1 MVKTGFIGILFLSLL
16 LSYTAGSLIDIT
28 QPGDPVKGIANNND
42 WPLNQAPPCGIDD
55 NINTKYLHFRRS
67 TSEITGLCVTPSLS
81 GTPVTGFTVITA
93 EDHSERDPV
102 SFILYG
108 SNTSIDGPYT
118 VIASGTIDELNQPAA
133 FPRNSKIAPILFSN
147 EIIYN
152 HYQILFP
159 DVRNNITAN
168 SMQIAEL
175 ELLGSPD
182 GVPPIVDAGSSQM
195 LILPR
200 AKVTLQPDIQLFGS
214 IVIDD
219 VDFEWQLE
227 SGPDEISVEDL
238 IFEPNRY
245 AFGPQVTFPAAG
257 MYVLS
262 LTASTSLH
270 TVSDTMVTIVSES
283 LCPPADL
290 NRDCRVDTADL
301 LIIAEAWL
309 STQTIFDAPDLDG
322 ENDGVGLSD
331 FAILAENWAL
341 KGPSVVISEFM
352 AVNSAKYPP
361 GMNEILDEDNDSSDW
376 IELCNVT
383 DHPVNLQG
391 WYLTDDETDLTQWQ
405 FPELILQPEEF
416 CIIFASNKNRRTP
429 GEPLHTNFALSS
441 DPEFL
446 ALVAPD
452 GHTIVHHYNYYPPQY
467 GLLSYGLA
475 GTNVQTVQLVA
486 PNDPAVAHLPTNDS
500 LGLSWTA
507 VDFNP
512 AGWLTGT
519 TGIGYERDSNPATS
533 FTPWIGLDVGSMY
546 DTGSTAYIRI
556 PFEVDDLT
564 GLRNL
569 VFSIMYDDGFVAY
582 LNGTQIA
589 AANAPAVP
597 AWNSSATD
605 KHNDYDA
612 LQYVSFPLSD
622 DVLGYLRKGQ
632 NVLAIHGLN
641 ENNRSSDFL
650 ILPRLDVL
658 QDQSLSIVS
667 LVEAY
672 FPNPTPGTKNSTGQM
687 NLGPLVR
694 NVTNNPTPPSAAEDL
709 VITAEVTQTR
719 RPVSR
724 ADMVY
729 RIGFGEEVT
738 VAMQDDGQGADASA
752 QDSIFT
758 AVIPASAYAP
768 GDMIR
773 WYVRAFD
780 SQDIETRAPLY
791 LLEENSPRYFG
802 TVAANPAIQ
811 TNLPV
816 FQYFLQDLAAAA
828 LVNGPGTRCSVFYL
842 NEFYDNVFIRRRGGN
857 TTNGRKFEFN
867 DAHHFL
873 FDPQYARVDE
883 INLNEKGLDPT
894 YIRPLLSFPTYAEA
908 GVPGSLVA
916 PWHVIRNNN
925 YLDVRIFVEQP
936 DKDFLRR
943 EGLDVNGA
951 FYKVYSDLN
960 AELTGDEQVERK
972 KTRLDEDNSDYIA
985 LRMGIAPANPNRNIY
1000 LFDNVNVPAV
1010 ISYMAASVLV
1020 HENDHTHK
1028 NYYLYR
1034 DTENTGEWMFIPW
1047 DKDLTFGLNNSIP
1060 GIIADQDWPSDPLR
1074 SPSHPFYGT
1083 YYHRKIQ
1090 GNWNRLFDAII
1101 TDPVARQMY
1110 LRRLRTLMDTCL
1122 QPPGTP
1128 ANELLY
1134 EKQIDEW
1141 TDLLANELNSSDYLN
1156 NINLMKTQ
1164 YLQVRRH
1171 HLYVNHLHGSTWPD
1185 DPAQIPDAQ
1194 PAQFS
1199 LQIGDVDANPASWNQ
1214 DEEYIEII
1222 NPNAFAADI
1231 SGWTVEDAVEHTFP
1245 GGTVIPAGGS
1255 LYLTPNALAFR
1266 NRATAP
1272 TGGQHL
1278 FVQGNYKGH
1287 LSNWGETITIYDTQ
1301 RNVAAS
1307 KTYIGNPTDAQR
1319 YLRITE
1325 IMYHPLD
1332 DEDFIYPDEDYEYLE
1347 LTNIAAAPLPL
1358 DGITFT
1364 DGIYYQFP
1372 DGLQLGAGEYL
1383 LLAKNPAAFA
1393 LRYTVPQGTQIL
1405 GGYDGNLSNSGERLK
1420 LEDHTHSTILD
1431 FTYNDK
1437 WYDITD
1443 GLGFSLVFCGDL
1455 HASPDTWDNKA
1466 SWRASMFIGGSPGTA
1481 EQGLAPNSIVFNE
1494 LLAHSHG
1501 SNDWIELFN
1510 KTDLDINISGWF
1522 LTDDNSDLT
1531 AIRKYEIPAGTVL
1544 PKNGYLLFSQ
1554 ETSFGSSSQPAE
1566 KRFAL
1571 SEGGETV
1578 YLYSGL
1584 DGDVTGYYYTS
1595 QKFDASETGVTLGR
1609 FEKASLSGGYDFV
1622 PMITPTP
1629 LAANSGPRIPD
1640 IVMTEMMVAPPAGA
1654 DDEYVELL
1662 NRSGSSVILMTLADT
1677 EVAEGVTTTEWLPWR
1692 INGIGYTFEEYV
1704 VLAPGEKI
1712 IVARNLA
1719 AFDAAYG
1726 SILPA
1731 GTRVFGPYGGKLDNS
1746 GENIQ
1751 LQIPGDQEWGKNRF
1765 YIPIEKVE
1773 YSNEAPWPDDLD
1785 SGASLTRINAHAY
1798 GDDPENWQTASPSPG
1813 Q

>member
-1 MVKTGFIGILFLSLL
+1 MP
-16 LSYTAGSLIDIT
+16 YTAGSPFDIT
-28 QPGDPVKGIANNND
+28 QPGDPVKGIPDDND
-42 WPLNQAPPCGIDD
+42 WPPNQAPLYGIDN
-55 NINTKYLHFRRS
+55 NINTKYLHFRS
-67 TSEITGLCVTPSLS
+67 PGETTGLCVTPSLS
-81 GTPVTGFTVITA
+81 STPVAGFTVITA
-93 EDHSERDPV
+93 EDVPDRDPV

-118 VIASGTIDELNQPAA
+118 VIATGTIDELNQPAA

-159 DVRNNITAN
+159 DVRNNNAAN

-175 ELLGSPD
+175 ELLANPEGW
-182 GVPPIVDAGSSQM
+182 PPIVDAGPSQM

-200 AKVTLQPDIQLFGS
+200 DRVILQPDIQLFGS

-227 SGPDEISVEDL
+227 SGPDGISTEAV
-238 IFEPNRY
+238 IFEPNQY
-245 AFGPQVTFPAAG
+245 TFSPQVTFPAAG

-262 LTASTSLH
+262 LTASTPLH
-270 TVSDTMVTIVSES
+270 AVSDTIVTIVSES

-290 NRDCRVDTADL
+290 NGDCRVDTADL

-309 STQTIFDAPDLDG
+309 NTQTILPPPDLDD

-331 FAILAENWAL
+331 FAVLAENWAL
-341 KGPSVVISEFM
+341 QGPSVVISEFM

-361 GMNEILDEDNDSSDW
+361 GENEILDEDNDSSDW

-383 DHPVNLQG
+383 DQPINLQG
-391 WYLTDDETDLTQWQ
+391 WYLTDDETDLTQWP

-416 CIIFASNKNRRTP
+416 CIIFASAKDRQTP
-429 GEPLHTNFALSS
+429 GDPLHTNFGLSS

-446 ALVAPD
+446 AMVGPD
-452 GHTIVHHYNYYPPQY
+452 GQTIVHHYNEYPPQY

-475 GTNVQTVQLVA
+475 SPDVQPTETVQLVA

-500 LGLSWTA
+500 LSLSWTA

-512 AGWLTGT
+512 IGWLTGT
-519 TGIGYERDSNPATS
+519 TGIGYERDSNPTTS
-533 FTPWIGLDVGSMY
+533 YTPWTGLDVGSMY
-546 DTGSTAYIRI
+546 GTGSTAYIRI

-597 AWNSSATD
+597 VWNSSATT

-622 DVLGYLRKGQ
+622 DVLGYLRKGT

-641 ENNRSSDFL
+641 ENNTSSDFL
-650 ILPRLDVL
+650 ILPRLNVL
-658 QDQSLSIVS
+658 RDQSISIVS

-672 FPNPTPGTKNSTGQM
+672 FPNPTPGTQNGTGQM

-694 NVTNNPTPPSAAEDL
+694 DVTTNPIPPSAAEDL
-709 VITAEVTQTR
+709 VITAEITQTR

-738 VAMQDDGQGADASA
+738 VAMQDDGQAADAAA
-752 QDSIFT
+752 QDSTFT

-780 SQDIETRAPLY
+780 SQDIETRAPLF

-802 TVAANPAIQ
+802 TVAVNPAIQ

-828 LVNGPGTRCSVFYL
+828 VIDGTGTRCSVFYL
-842 NEFYDNVFIRRRGGN
+842 NEFYDNVLIRRRGGFS
-857 TTNGRKFEFN
+857 TNGRKFEFN
-867 DAHHFL
+867 DGHHFL

-883 INLNEKGLDPT
+883 INLNEKGFDPT
-894 YIRPLLSFPTYAEA
+894 YIRPLLSFPTYTQA

-960 AELTGDEQVERK
+960 AELTGDEQIERK

-985 LRMGIAPANPNRNIY
+985 LRMGIASANPDRNIY

-1047 DKDLTFGLNNSIP
+1047 DKDLTFGLNYGIS
-1060 GIIADQDWPSDPLR
+1060 GIIADYDKPEDPLI

-1083 YYHRKIQ
+1083 YYHRKIH

-1101 TDPVARQMY
+1101 SDSVARQMY
-1110 LRRLRTLMDTCL
+1110 LRRLRTLMDTFL

-1134 EKQIDEW
+1134 ENQIDEW
-1141 TDLLANELNSSDYLN
+1141 TDSLANELNSSDYLN

-1171 HLYVNHLHGSTWPD
+1171 HLYVNHLHGSAWPD

-1199 LQIGDVDANPASWNQ
+1199 LQIGQVDFNPVSWNQ

-1287 LSNWGETITIYDTQ
+1287 LYNWGETITIYDTQ
-1301 RNVAAS
+1301 RNVAVS
-1307 KTYIGNPTDAQR
+1307 QSYIGNPTDAQR

-1332 DEDFIYPDEDYEYLE
+1332 TDNPVYPDEDYEYLE
-1347 LTNIAAAPLPL
+1347 LTNIAAAPLSL
-1358 DGITFT
+1358 DGIAFT
-1364 DGIYYQFP
+1364 EGINYQFP
-1372 DGLQLGAGEYL
+1372 AGLQLGAGEYL
-1383 LLAKNPAAFA
+1383 LLAKNPAAFT
-1393 LRYTVPQGTQIL
+1393 LRYTVPQGTQVL
-1405 GGYDGNLSNSGERLK
+1405 GGYDGNLSNSGETLK
-1420 LEDHTHSTILD
+1420 LEDHTHSTVLE
-1431 FTYNDK
+1431 FAYNDK

-1443 GLGFSLVFCGDL
+1443 GLGFSLVFWGDL
-1455 HASPDTWDNKA
+1455 HAAPDTWDNQA
-1466 SWRASMFIGGSPGTA
+1466 SWRASLFIGGSPGTA
-1481 EQGLAPNSIVFNE
+1481 EQGLAANNIVFSE

-1501 SNDWIELFN
+1501 TNDWIELFN

-1522 LTDDNSDLT
+1522 LTDDNSDLNT
-1531 AIRKYEIPAGTVL
+1531 IRKYEIPADTIL

-1554 ETSFGSSSQPAE
+1554 GTSFGSPSQPLE
-1566 KRFAL
+1566 NRFAL

-1584 DGDVTGYYYTS
+1584 NGEVTGYYYTD
-1595 QKFDASETGVTLGR
+1595 QKFEASETGVTLGR
-1609 FEKASLSGGYDFV
+1609 FEKASLSGGYNFV

-1640 IVMTEMMVAPPAGA
+1640 VVITEMMVDPPAGA
-1654 DDEYVELL
+1654 DDEYLELL
-1662 NRSGSSVILMTLADT
+1662 NRSGSFVTLMTLADT
-1677 EVAEGVTTTEWLPWR
+1677 EMTEGVTTTEWLPWQ
-1692 INGIGYTFEEYV
+1692 IDGIGYIFAENV
-1704 VLAPGEKI
+1704 VLAPNERI
-1712 IVARNLA
+1712 IVAKNLT

-1726 SILPA
+1726 LILPE
-1731 GTRVFGPYGGKLDNS
+1731 GTRVLGPYSGKLNNG
-1746 GENIQ
+1746 GENIE
-1751 LQIPGDQEWGKNRF
+1751 LQIPGDQEWGKDRI
-1765 YIPIEKVE
+1765 YIPIEKIE
-1773 YSNEAPWPDDLD
+1773 YSNEAPWLEELD
-1785 SGASLTRINAHAY
+1785 SGDSLTRINADAY
-1798 GDDPENWQTASPSPG
+1798 ADDPENWQTATPSPG